1 MNSNSNK
8 KCKKLFFLSFFVWYL
23 FCWKDVFLRMPMRGR
38 PMPRRPPRPSTRLS
52 NHHIDSP
59 FRMRGENFI
68 ARLKANPQQTIT
80 TIASTGA
87 GLAALIDLLLELFG
101 NEGI

>member
-1 MNSNSNK
+1 MQK
-8 KCKKLFFLSFFVWYL
+8 IILFVFFCMVFIL
-23 FCWKDVFLRMPMRGR
+23 LEGRFLRMPMRGR